1 MKKLKMFPFLFI
13 FVFMT
18 SGKTTHSKKVV
29 HEEEKPKY
37 EKELI
42 EINKNLYISNKNLD
56 HISDVIKNNDTLKQ
70 IKTRLKKSK

>member
-1 MKKLKMFPFLFI
+1 
-13 FVFMT
+13 MT

-56 HISDVIKNNDTLKQ
+56 HISNVIKNNDTLKQ

>member
-1 MKKLKMFPFLFI
+1 
-13 FVFMT
+13 MT

>member
-1 MKKLKMFPFLFI
+1 
-13 FVFMT
+13 MT

-56 HISDVIKNNDTLKQ
+56 HISNVIKNNDTLKQ
-70 IKTRLKKSK
+70 IKTRLKKK